1 MTEISFYQLTTTP
14 VEKALPKLLEKII
27 SQGLR
32 TLILTASEETAET
45 LATQLWTYHPN
56 SFLPHGT
63 RKDGF
68 VENQPIFISHLEDN
82 PNFSEVL
89 VVLDGRIPIS
99 IQKFKR
105 ALDLF
110 EGRDEEDLKEAEKR
124 WEFYMKEN
132 HTLAYWTQGADG
144 TWQKTKG

>member
-1 MTEISFYQLTTTP
+1 MTEISFYHLAKTP
-14 VEKALPKLLEKII
+14 IEKALPKLLEKII

-32 TLILTASEETAET
+32 VLVLTSTSESVEI

-63 RKDGF
+63 HKDGF
-68 VENQPIFISHLEDN
+68 TELQPIFISHQEEN
-82 PNFSEVL
+82 PNFADVL
-89 VVLDGRIPIS
+89 VVLDGRIPSFIS
-99 IQKFKR
+99 KFKR

-110 EGRDEEDLKEAEKR
+110 EGTDEEDLNKAETR
-124 WEFYMKEN
+124 WTFYAKEN
-132 HTLAYWTQGADG
+132 HALAYWTQTADG